1 MPGSGKGWPFTANIV
16 KRVMYAYSIPNLK
29 ERCLD
34 KGYISSIA
42 KAAEM
47 GITSSNL
54 MRLIREGKYQ
64 GEYIRVNSKNECVF
78 PPEQRGQVDHV

>member
-1 MPGSGKGWPFTANIV
+1 
-16 KRVMYAYSIPNLK
+16 MYAHSIPNIK

-34 KGYISSIA
+34 KGYITSVE

-47 GITSSNL
+47 GITPSNL
-54 MRLIREGKYQ
+54 MRLIREGRYQ

-78 PPEQRGQVDHV
+78 LRGDAADHVQVNGAN